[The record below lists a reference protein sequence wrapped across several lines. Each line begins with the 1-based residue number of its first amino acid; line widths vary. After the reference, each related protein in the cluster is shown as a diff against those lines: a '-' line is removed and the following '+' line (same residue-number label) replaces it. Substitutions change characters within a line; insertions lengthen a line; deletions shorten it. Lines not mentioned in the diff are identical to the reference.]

1 MQLNLSTDYAIRAV
15 LYLSTIDRSADSTE
29 LSEVLC
35 VPQHY
40 LLNLCAKLRKAGLL
54 ASVPGHGGGIR
65 LAKPADEIC
74 LADVISVLE
83 PNSHLNRCLAPDQYC
98 SRNAVKFCPVHDVYL
113 EAQNALDEVFR
124 ITFAELVRRGKE
136 KER

>member
-15 LYLSTIDRSADSTE
+15 LYLSTVDRSADSAE
-29 LSEVLC
+29 LSEALC

-40 LLNLCAKLRKAGLL
+40 LLNICAKLRRAGILV
-54 ASVPGHGGGIR
+54 SVPGHGGGIC
-65 LAKPADEIC
+65 LARPAGDIS

-83 PNSHLNRCLAPDQYC
+83 PNSHLNRCLADDQYC
-98 SRNAVKFCPVHDVYL
+98 SRNAVQLCPVHDVYC
-113 EAQNALDEVFR
+113 EAQKALDDVFR

-136 KER
+136 KDR